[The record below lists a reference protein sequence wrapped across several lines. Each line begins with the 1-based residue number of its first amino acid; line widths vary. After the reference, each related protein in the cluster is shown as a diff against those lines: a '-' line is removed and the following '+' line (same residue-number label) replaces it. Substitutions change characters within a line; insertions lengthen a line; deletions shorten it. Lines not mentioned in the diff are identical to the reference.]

1 MRPPWHLMVI
11 LLLVLAA
18 CGNGQESELPT
29 LVPVEEP
36 TQPEP
41 VEAQPE
47 PQAEP
52 TQDPVI
58 EVDPDFVMPTS
69 PPISAE
75 DEGIDFTPQD
85 LPPEA
90 EGPVFDDLVAEAL
103 GTEVSEAPPTRQPP
117 SGDGALA
124 VAPPGT
130 LVASETEEPEP
141 GGMFEFIYFEQTGG
155 PGNEEIIFQIFPDGR
170 VVSEDRT
177 VTVGQNVIE
186 GLNHQ
191 ITELNFFGM
200 QGNLMGPP
208 GRADEYRYRIAVGRN
223 GMERAIS
230 AQDRYMP
237 PEFISFLSM
246 IRNAGDTLFAGS

>member
-1 MRPPWHLMVI
+1 MRHTWHLMVI

-18 CGNGQESELPT
+18 CGSSPEGELPT
-29 LVPVEEP
+29 RAPAE
-36 TQPEP
+36 QP
-41 VEAQPE
+41 AQPE
-47 PQAEP
+47 PAEVQPETEGEP

-58 EVDPDFVMPTS
+58 EVDPDFVMPTM
-69 PPISAE
+69 PPLSAE

-85 LPPEA
+85 LPPEP
-90 EGPVFDDLVAEAL
+90 EEPSFDDLVALAL
-103 GTEVSEAPPTRQPP
+103 GTTEPQIRPTQPPPP
-117 SGDGALA
+117 SGGALA
-124 VAPPGT
+124 IAPPGT

-141 GGMFEFIYFEQTGG
+141 GGMFEFIYFQQTGG
-155 PGNEEIIFQIFPDGR
+155 PANEEIIFQIFPDGR
-170 VVSEDRT
+170 IVSQDRT

-186 GLNHQ
+186 GLNDK

-208 GRADEYRYRIAVGRN
+208 GRDDEYRYRIAVGRN
-223 GMERAIS
+223 GTERAIS

-246 IRNAGDTLFAGS
+246 IRNAGDVLFAGS